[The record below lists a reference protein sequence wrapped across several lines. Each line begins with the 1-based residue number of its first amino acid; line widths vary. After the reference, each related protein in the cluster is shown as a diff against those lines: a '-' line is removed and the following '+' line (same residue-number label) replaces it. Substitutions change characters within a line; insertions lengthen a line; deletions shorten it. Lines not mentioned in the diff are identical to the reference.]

1 MSRNHGL
8 DLARAVAVLM
18 VLWGHLASALVHG
31 FWFRAFGMMATL
43 GVEVF
48 FSLSGFLIGL
58 RLVALAERERP
69 WVGVP
74 RFLAARWLRTF
85 PMYYAVLLYLAYR
98 FQTWNPHEFL
108 FVQTFYPKDLVYLP
122 GGWSLSIEEFF
133 YLFFPLLLCGV
144 CALSGR
150 RGVRAVAPL
159 AVAAAV
165 VCLSVRLASAVAGDW
180 LVLVSYQQHALV
192 RFDCTAYGVLAACV
206 SHVAGERVQGW
217 ARGPGGRWALI
228 GVVLLTLERVF
239 ANALFGTDPPAP
251 NPHPY
256 DVAVMLSVLN
266 AAYALA
272 VVVLA
277 GRYPVVWGGLVTRFV
292 ARVSYSVY
300 LLQFPFITF
309 LYPDLLAMFGA
320 WGIVPMTAAVI
331 GTAALSHFAIEAPF
345 MRLRPRSAPV
355 GG

>member
-1 MSRNHGL
+1 MSRNDGL
-8 DLARAVAVLM
+8 DLARAAAVLM
-18 VLWGHLASALVHG
+18 VLCGHLASALVHG
-31 FWFRAFGMMATL
+31 FWFRAFGMLATL

-85 PMYYAVLLYLAYR
+85 PMYYAVLLYFAYR
-98 FQTWNPHEFL
+98 FKAWNPHEFL
-108 FVQTFYPKDLVYLP
+108 FVQTFYPKDLVYLA

-133 YLFFPLLLCGV
+133 YLFFPLLMCGA

-150 RGVRAVAPL
+150 RGARAVAPL

-165 VCLSVRLASAVAGDW
+165 VCLSVRLASAAAGDW
-180 LVLVSYQQHALV
+180 LAVVSYQQNALV

-206 SHVAGERVQGW
+206 WHVAGERVQRW

-228 GVVLLTLERVF
+228 GVALLTLQQVF
-239 ANALFGTDPPAP
+239 ANALFGTDPPVP

-256 DVAVMLSVLN
+256 KMAVMFSVLT

-272 VVVLA
+272 VVALA
-277 GRYPVVWGGLVTRFV
+277 SRYPVVRGGLVPRFV

-300 LLQFPFITF
+300 LLQFPFIAF
-309 LYPDLLAMFGA
+309 LYPDLRAIFGA

-331 GTAALSHFAIEAPF
+331 GTAALTYYAIEAPF
-345 MRLRPRSAPV
+345 MRLRPRAAP